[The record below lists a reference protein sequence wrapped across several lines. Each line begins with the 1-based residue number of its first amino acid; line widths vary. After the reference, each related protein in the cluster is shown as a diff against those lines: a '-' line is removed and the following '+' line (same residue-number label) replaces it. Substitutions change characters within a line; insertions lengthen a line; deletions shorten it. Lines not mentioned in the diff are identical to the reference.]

1 MHKHE
6 IKSKCVSSQVKVGQ
20 SVTGAPPE
28 VGKDCKGWVWLT
40 FCKISKDLPL
50 RVARGWT
57 KDFLYKDAVTITAS
71 LRYKVLTRIKRNVLG
86 SLNITSMYGV
96 CLGKCFHCIS
106 LGLEESVEAF

>member
-50 RVARGWT
+50 RGWT